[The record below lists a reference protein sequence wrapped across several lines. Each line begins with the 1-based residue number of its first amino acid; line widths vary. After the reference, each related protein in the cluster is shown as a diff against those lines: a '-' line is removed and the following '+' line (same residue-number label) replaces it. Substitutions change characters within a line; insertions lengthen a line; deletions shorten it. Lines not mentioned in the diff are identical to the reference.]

1 MDLTS
6 EAIVGFEDE
15 TEELIER
22 LNWGLKDLDVVSLV
36 GMPGIGKTTLAK
48 RLYTHNVIISRF
60 DVCSWGTISQAYNKR
75 KTLLEMLGDLV
86 PLNDS
91 TCSDDELAEKLRRH
105 LLKKSYLIV
114 IDDLWSIDAWDALM
128 RCFPDDKNSSRI
140 ILTNR
145 RDNVASYTKRFSAPH
160 HHRLFTDEESWRLL
174 QKEVFGE
181 ERFPPELEK
190 IGVQIAQSCRGL
202 PLAIV
207 LVAGFLAKIEK
218 QELRWRKV
226 ANDLRCSCVIADDA
240 QKYMDI
246 ITLSFNLLTDQLKL
260 CFLYFGE
267 YFGNG
272 VKVRKLIQRWVAEE
286 FAIGNGLKSAEN
298 VAKDYV
304 MELVGSNLV
313 MVVRRSF
320 SGKVIAISMHDLLR
334 EFCSTTCIDQ
344 WGPEG

>member
-1 MDLTS
+1 MAITS

-22 LNWGLKDLDVVSLV
+22 LIWGPKDLDVVSLV
-36 GMPGIGKTTLAK
+36 GMPGI
-48 RLYTHNVIISRF
+48 
-60 DVCSWGTISQAYNKR
+60 AYNKR

-246 ITLSFNLLTDQLKL
+246 ITLSFNLLPDQLKL
-260 CFLYFGE
+260 CFL

-304 MELVGSNLV
+304 MELVDSNLV

>member
-1 MDLTS
+1 MAITS
-6 EAIVGFEDE
+6 EAIVRFEDE

-22 LNWGLKDLDVVSLV
+22 LIWGPKDLDVVSLV

-128 RCFPDDKNSSRI
+128 RCFPDDKNS
-140 ILTNR
+140 N
-145 RDNVASYTKRFSAPH
+145 
-160 HHRLFTDEESWRLL
+160 EESWRLL

-190 IGVQIAQSCRGL
+190 IGVQIARSCRGL

-218 QELRWRKV
+218 QELCWRKV

-240 QKYMDI
+240 QRYMDI
-246 ITLSFNLLTDQLKL
+246 ITLSFSLLPDQLKL
-260 CFLYFGE
+260 CFL

-304 MELVGSNLV
+304 MELVDSNLV

-320 SGKVIAISMHDLLR
+320 SGKVKAISMHDLLG